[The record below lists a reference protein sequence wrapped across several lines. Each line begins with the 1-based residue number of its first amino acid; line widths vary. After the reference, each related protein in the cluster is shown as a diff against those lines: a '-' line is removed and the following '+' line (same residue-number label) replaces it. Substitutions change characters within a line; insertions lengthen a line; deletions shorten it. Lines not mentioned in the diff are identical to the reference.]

1 MVSCLTLDA
10 ILDDNILEEQETFLV
25 SIFER
30 EYTPRAYYILDQR
43 VITIVDDESKI
54 HLITYLVHI
63 IYVTILCL
71 STTLHSLSFQLVM
84 SASPSLHTLWRRE
97 MR

>member
-54 HLITYLVHI
+54 
-63 IYVTILCL
+63 
-71 STTLHSLSFQLVM
+71 
-84 SASPSLHTLWRRE
+84 
-97 MR
+97 